1 MNDFLWVLDVEVV
14 KLIGRLE
21 LGEKQRKLL
30 LLELVDDLR
39 FYVFSKGEEKK
50 NYREILVFFYN
61 RNCRFIEGIFSF
73 YFILNK

>member
-1 MNDFLWVLDVEVV
+1 M
-14 KLIGRLE
+14 
-21 LGEKQRKLL
+21 

-39 FYVFSKGEEKK
+39 FYVFFKGEEKK

-73 YFILNK
+73 YFILNKWNDSIFCECILKF